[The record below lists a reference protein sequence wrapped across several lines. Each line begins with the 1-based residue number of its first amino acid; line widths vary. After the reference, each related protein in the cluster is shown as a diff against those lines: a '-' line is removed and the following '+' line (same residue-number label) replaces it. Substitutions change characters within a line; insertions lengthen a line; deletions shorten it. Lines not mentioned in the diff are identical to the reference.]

1 METHQLVEVQLVDYN
16 GHVVSRAEAAMV
28 EWHLYMLWLHGT
40 MTVAIAV
47 QPGFHNLGKH
57 DKICFCD
64 TFYCVTVLI
73 SLLFSSRFMIY
84 WQLSAYT

>member
-1 METHQLVEVQLVDYN
+1 MGDDDDEVQLVDYN
-16 GHVVSRAEAAMV
+16 GHVMSSAEAAMV
-28 EWHLYMLWLHGT
+28 EWYLYRLWLHGM